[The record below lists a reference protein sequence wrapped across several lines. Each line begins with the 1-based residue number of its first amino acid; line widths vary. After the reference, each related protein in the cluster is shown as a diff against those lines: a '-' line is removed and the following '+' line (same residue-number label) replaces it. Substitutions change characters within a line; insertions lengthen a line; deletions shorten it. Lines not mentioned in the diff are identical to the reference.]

1 MIRLKRKIFTPG
13 IHTDSSGYTRD
24 YPVQELGAM
33 VDAYNEFGYPVPIIA
48 GHRET
53 PLGAEV
59 VEGVPFYGRIE
70 RLDLDEQGNVLATF
84 YKMSDDFLG
93 WLNRDAVE
101 FSVDFIAPQHPAN
114 PKKGNL
120 FLRNLAIVDSPA
132 LKSPPQEAF
141 AFSECI
147 CCTAPKDNDLIGE
160 VNMSEK
166 PTTGVPPQTPQ
177 PEQVEQPN
185 QQQQPSFQ
193 PPQPLQ
199 PIMYGSGMQPQF
211 GQMPPAQYW
220 PLEYIQPQF
229 QHQFQQQ
236 PMQQPV
242 GQPMPPAQGHPL
254 GQQIP
259 MPPQQWPVGQQQPVQ
274 RQTQTATHQFQQP
287 QVPAYDPFA
296 AEDTQFCEQLM
307 NEGKLTPVQANLAS
321 FILRHVDTQPRF
333 QFQEPRTGQQVQVGM
348 RDVMKDF
355 LRLLPKQ
362 VEYGVYAPP
371 SEGSG
376 RHSDS
381 SRYDPATDAQVEAR
395 LKEYS

>member
-13 IHTDSSGYTRD
+13 IHTDSSGFTRD

-84 YKMSDDFLG
+84 YKMSDAFLG

-120 FLRNLAIVDSPA
+120 FLRNLAMVDSPA
-132 LKSPPQEAF
+132 LKSAPQDAF

-147 CCTAPKDNDLIGE
+147 CCTSPKDNDLIGE

-166 PTTGVPPQTPQ
+166 TTAGVPSQAPQS
-177 PEQVEQPN
+177 EQVEQPN
-185 QQQQPSFQ
+185 QQQHPSFQ
-193 PPQPLQ
+193 QPQTLQ
-199 PIMYGSGMQPQF
+199 PVMYGYGVLPQTT
-211 GQMPPAQYW
+211 QLPPAQYP
-220 PLEYIQPQF
+220 PLV
-229 QHQFQQQ
+229 QQMGT
-236 PMQQPV
+236 PTQQWPV
-242 GQPMPPAQGHPL
+242 GQPYQFAQLPPAQGHPL

-259 MPPQQWPVGQQQPVQ
+259 LPLAQPSQQSVPQQI
-274 RQTQTATHQFQQP
+274 QTATHQFQQP
-287 QVPAYDPFA
+287 QVPSYDPFA
-296 AEDTQFCEQLM
+296 VEDTQFCEKLM

-348 RDVMKDF
+348 RDVLKDF

-362 VEYGVYAPP
+362 VEYGVYTPP
-371 SEGSG
+371 SEGRG
-376 RHSDS
+376 QYSDS